1 MRAKTIPALVA
12 ATAVVAVT
20 AAATVAVSQSAGA
33 AVAYYYYGYAGGS
46 SIKALDNT
54 VTSQLS
60 AESSVLSRD
69 PGAADTNH
77 LAALKAQGVLTLG
90 AINTSAQ
97 LKRVTGGQQVVAI
110 ARAAD
115 VSLLGGLITA
125 KAITTVTTT
134 SRINGVS
141 SSTTHSDFV
150 GLKIIGIDLP
160 ANIPENY
167 TVRVGDVAAVGI
179 NAGLVGNN
187 GDYSAGIGAG
197 LRVTLLKPEGNSDTG
212 AEIDVN
218 PTYTIVAPDSSP
230 DTGHST
236 IGGAFATYI
245 TAQAGKTLAVRSD
258 PTAPTT
264 VFAQGT
270 GGKVKTTSLAAVNLG
285 PVGKIGAVKTTGVGT
300 NDGKV
305 ANVTTTS
312 AVGDVNLLGGII
324 KAQAISVRASAS
336 LTSASGSMKL
346 LDLTIAGKRI
356 PLSVKKNTVLNLG
369 IGKITINQQI
379 RSGTSI
385 TVRGVDI
392 VLGKAA
398 YGLPAGA
405 EIQLA
410 SAYAQAS

>member
-1 MRAKTIPALVA
+1 MRATRRSVLIA
-12 ATAVVAVT
+12 ATAVAGVT

-33 AVAYYYYGYAGGS
+33 SVAYYFYGYAGGS
-46 SIKALDNT
+46 TIKALDNT

-60 AESSVLSRD
+60 AQSSVLSRD

-97 LKRVTGGQQVVAI
+97 VTSVTGGQQVTAI

-115 VSLLGGLITA
+115 VNLLGGLITA
-125 KAITTVTTT
+125 KAITTVTKT

-150 GLKIIGIDLP
+150 GLKIIGVDLP
-160 ANIPENY
+160 VNIPENY
-167 TVRVGDVAAVGI
+167 TVRVGDIAAVGI
-179 NAGLVGNN
+179 NAGLIGNN

-197 LRVTLLKPEGNSDTG
+197 LRVTLLKPEGNSDSG

-236 IGGAFATYI
+236 IGGAFATRI
-245 TAQAGKTLAVRSD
+245 TADVGKTLSVRSD

-270 GGKVKTTSLAAVNLG
+270 GGRTVTTSIAVVNLG
-285 PVGKIGAVKTTGVGT
+285 GVGKVGAIKTTGTGT

-305 ANVTTTS
+305 ANVTTTA
-312 AVGDVNLLGGII
+312 AVADINLLGGLI
-324 KAQAISVRASAS
+324 KAKAVSVRASAS

-346 LDLTIAGKRI
+346 AELTIAGDRI
-356 PLSVKKNTVLNLG
+356 PLTVKKNTVIKLG
-369 IGKITINQQI
+369 IGKITINQQLK
-379 RSGTSI
+379 SGTSI
-385 TVRGVDI
+385 TVRAVDI

>member
-1 MRAKTIPALVA
+1 MRAKIISAAVAACVLGATGLVA
-12 ATAVVAVT
+12 VLP
-20 AAATVAVSQSAGA
+20 AGA

-69 PGAADTNH
+69 PGAADTNR

-97 LKRVTGGQQVVAI
+97 VKSVTGGQEVTVT
-110 ARAAD
+110 ARAAN
-115 VSLLGGLITA
+115 VNLLGGLITA
-125 KAITTVTTT
+125 TAITTVTTT

-141 SSTTHSDFV
+141 SSTTHSDFA
-150 GLKIIGIDLP
+150 GLKIVGVDLP
-160 ANIPENY
+160 VNIPENY
-167 TVRVGDVAAVGI
+167 TVRLGDIAAVGI

-197 LRVTLLKPEGNSDTG
+197 LRVTLLKPEGNSDEG

-236 IGGAFATYI
+236 IGGAFATRI
-245 TAQAGKTLAVRSD
+245 TANVGKTLAVRSD

-270 GGKVKTTSLAAVNLG
+270 DGKVTTTSLAAVNLRG
-285 PVGKIGAVKTTGVGT
+285 VGRIGAVKTTGVGV
-300 NDGKV
+300 NNGKV
-305 ANVTTTS
+305 ATVTTTA
-312 AVGDVNLLGGII
+312 AVADINLLGGLI
-324 KAQAISVRASAS
+324 KASAVTVKAHAS
-336 LTSASGSMKL
+336 LTSASGSMTL
-346 LDLTIAGKRI
+346 VDLSIAGHRI
-356 PLSVKKNTVLNLG
+356 PISVKKNTVINLG

-379 RSGTSI
+379 RVGESI

>member
-1 MRAKTIPALVA
+1 MRAKVISAAVAASVLGAATLVA
-12 ATAVVAVT
+12 VLP
-20 AAATVAVSQSAGA
+20 AGA

-46 SIKALDNT
+46 TIKALDNT

-77 LAALKAQGVLTLG
+77 LAALKTQGVLTLG
-90 AINTSAQ
+90 AINTSVQ
-97 LKRVTGGQQVVAI
+97 VKSVTGGQQVTAK

-115 VSLLGGLITA
+115 VNLLGGLITA

-141 SSTTHSDFV
+141 SSTTHSDFAD
-150 GLKIIGIDLP
+150 LKIIGVNLP
-160 ANIPENY
+160 VNIPENY
-167 TVRVGDVAAVGI
+167 TVRVGDIAAVGI

-197 LRVTLLKPEGNSDTG
+197 LRVTLLKPEGNSDEG

-236 IGGAFATYI
+236 IGGAFATRI
-245 TAQAGKTLAVRSD
+245 TADVGKTLSVRSD

-270 GGKVKTTSLAAVNLG
+270 DGRVTTTSLAAVDLKG
-285 PVGKIGAVKTTGVGT
+285 VGRIGAVKTTGVGV
-300 NDGKV
+300 NNGKV
-305 ANVTTTS
+305 ATVTTTA
-312 AVGDVNLLGGII
+312 AVGDINLLGGLI
-324 KAQAISVRASAS
+324 KATAVKVRASAS
-336 LTSASGSMKL
+336 LTSASGAMKL
-346 LDLTIAGKRI
+346 VDLTIAGNRI
-356 PLSVKKNTVLNLG
+356 PLSVKKNTVIKLG
-369 IGKITINQQI
+369 IGKIVINQQI
-379 RSGTSI
+379 KSGTSI